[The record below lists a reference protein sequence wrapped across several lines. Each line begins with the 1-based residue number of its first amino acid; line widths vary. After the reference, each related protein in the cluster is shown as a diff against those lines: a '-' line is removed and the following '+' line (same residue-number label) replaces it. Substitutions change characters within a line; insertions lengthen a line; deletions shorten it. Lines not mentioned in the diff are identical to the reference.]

1 MGSISCGGVGVW
13 SVTHR
18 QRVRSR
24 DDTQVGSRAEERPES
39 QENLYKKKKG
49 IYLYGKQPETR
60 GDGEDGRA
68 VSQGAGPAHA
78 DPRRFWKAQEDHT
91 KACSLNLAG
100 MGRNTKAET
109 WSDLH
114 F

>member
-39 QENLYKKKKG
+39 QENLYKKIRKLIRKANMWCFFENG
-49 IYLYGKQPETR
+49 NLGVILALITV
-60 GDGEDGRA
+60 
-68 VSQGAGPAHA
+68 VS
-78 DPRRFWKAQEDHT
+78 
-91 KACSLNLAG
+91 
-100 MGRNTKAET
+100 
-109 WSDLH
+109 
-114 F
+114 